1 MSGLK
6 LPMACGEVTLLELG
20 KVRST
25 KRGSRRAALGLQRLR
40 WLGATCVRVSCSEL
54 SGSLWQLDPAAP
66 GSHDEDYVYP
76 IGFRTCRKHAS
87 AANPGS
93 KCLYHSEIVAGP
105 QGAPQFKVTCAD
117 MSEHSFEDS
126 TPNVRVIRCKARKGC
141 WRRVTLVTRTRRVQ
155 RMQLSMHSTLQSA
168 LAYVCCHYFTHKI
181 HS

>member
-1 MSGLK
+1 
-6 LPMACGEVTLLELG
+6 MACGEVTLLELG

-25 KRGSRRAALGLQRLR
+25 KRGSRRAALVLQRLR
-40 WLGATCVRVSCSEL
+40 WLAATCVRACCSIL

-105 QGAPQFKVTCAD
+105 QGVPQFKVTCAD
-117 MSEHSFEDS
+117 MSEHSYEDS
-126 TPNVRVIRCKARKGC
+126 TPNVRVICGMLVARD
-141 WRRVTLVTRTRRVQ
+141 LVYTHASRPKNGTQPTQ
-155 RMQLSMHSTLQSA
+155 RFAFCTCICMLSL
-168 LAYVCCHYFTHKI
+168 LFP
-181 HS
+181 